1 MWHAEI
7 DGVRYCFFMSD
18 KLEPYIII
26 TALSDSGTRCDD
38 IIEAVPL
45 RDGQLAVTLCPGSF
59 LSRPPKSQTAK
70 LRSHASRSPLVRRL
84 NATSLQ
90 RMSQRLQV

>member
-1 MWHAEI
+1 
-7 DGVRYCFFMSD
+7 MSD

-26 TALSDSGTRCDD
+26 TALSDSGTRCDY

-45 RDGQLAVTLCPGSF
+45 RDQQLAVTLCAGSF
-59 LSRPPKSQTAK
+59 LSRPPKSQTAR
-70 LRSHASRSPLVRRL
+70 LRSRASRLPLVRRL
-84 NATSLQ
+84 NAIISLQ